1 MLEGQ
6 YSAIFFET
14 EPNSATPRKEL
25 ARGVV
30 QFRDGKVFGGDSVY
44 HYRGSYE
51 MIDETRFSASINVS
65 PHAAQSLSISSFG
78 VSGSTLDIQGSADH
92 VSVRCGGEIRT
103 LGKPFQIKLTR
114 IVG

>member
-6 YSAIFFET
+6 YSAIFFEAD
-14 EPNSATPRKEL
+14 PNSGLPGKEF

-30 QFRDGKVFGGDSVY
+30 EFRDGKVFGGDSGY
-44 HYRGSYE
+44 QYLGSYE
-51 MIDETRFSASINVS
+51 MLDEIRFSGSITVT
-65 PHAAQSLSISSFG
+65 PHTAQRLSGSAFG
-78 VSGSTLDIQGSADH
+78 VRGSTLDIRGSADH

-103 LGKPFQIKLTR
+103 LGQPFHVKLTR